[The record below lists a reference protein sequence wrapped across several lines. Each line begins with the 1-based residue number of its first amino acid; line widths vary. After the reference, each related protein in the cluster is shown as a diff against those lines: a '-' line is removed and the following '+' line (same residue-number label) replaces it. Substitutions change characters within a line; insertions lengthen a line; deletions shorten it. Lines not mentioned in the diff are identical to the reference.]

1 MRLPS
6 IALSLV
12 ALLLVAIVSGAAG
25 AQVPTEPVDTVVA
38 ADTVAEEV
46 SAVDFDGA
54 MAFDDATPAVSL
66 DSLRSLYPGLPAAV
80 AFAALPDSVMPLL
93 PQSVRLDMLDYA
105 KEGQHKVLAN
115 ALRGNSW
122 LDSLGTNLVQVRL
135 TGVSNVQVGVYHGG
149 KGIVAMN
156 YSITPQDAA
165 ADSQLLFYTDAM
177 QPVPVGKVFR
187 VPGSEDL
194 LNVPKGAKVKA
205 KEIAAAI
212 PFPTVRYILDPAADT
227 ITAIPTVQAA
237 MTLEDFDTIKPY
249 LRPAITYR
257 WNGKRF
263 EKEKDS

>member
-46 SAVDFDGA
+46 SAVDFDDA
-54 MAFDDATPAVSL
+54 IAFDDATPAVSL
-66 DSLRSLYPGLPAAV
+66 
-80 AFAALPDSVMPLL
+80 DSVMPLL

-177 QPVPVGKVFR
+177 QPLPVGKVFR

-212 PFPTVRYILDPAADT
+212 PFPTVRYILDPAAGT

>member
-1 MRLPS
+1 MRLSP

-12 ALLLVAIVSGAAG
+12 ALLLSALLPSSAG
-25 AQVPTEPVDTVVA
+25 AQAPVEPIDTVAV
-38 ADTVAEEV
+38 ADTVAEEI
-46 SAVDFDGA
+46 STMDFDNV
-54 MAFDDATPAVSL
+54 MDFDDATPAVSL
-66 DSLRSLYPGLPAAV
+66 DSLRSLYPGQPAAV

-105 KEGQHKVLAN
+105 REGQHKILAN

-122 LDSLGTNLVQVRL
+122 LDSLGTDLVQVRL
-135 TGVSNVQVGVYHGG
+135 TGVSNVQVGVYKGG

-156 YSITPQDAA
+156 YTITPQDAA
-165 ADSQLLFYTDAM
+165 ADSQLLFYTVAM

-187 VPGSEDL
+187 VPGSKDFL
-194 LNVPKGAKVKA
+194 SVPKGSKAKVK
-205 KEIAAAI
+205 ELAAAI
-212 PFPTVRYILDPAADT
+212 PFPTVRYILDPAAGT

>member
-46 SAVDFDGA
+46 SAVDFDDA

-165 ADSQLLFYTDAM
+165 ADSQH
-177 QPVPVGKVFR
+177 
-187 VPGSEDL
+187 L

-212 PFPTVRYILDPAADT
+212 PFPTVRYILDPAAGT